1 MKFNLTILAVVFLLI
16 LLSAGYSI
24 LYNRLRKLYIKV
36 EESSSDIDVALE
48 KRFDLLSEEIETVK
62 KYLSHEY
69 KLFIDVTTVRTGGS
83 TEEAARQQQML
94 TEEALKTIDEQI
106 SRQAKNMAEIQK
118 QLTRSSLRRE
128 QKQNKSKKQAAKEEM
143 LEKQTAQYDASINQK
158 IHLLASAHRNLSDVG
173 ANVDA
178 LTEQYPHLSSWISM
192 DQFQRSIFNSEEHL
206 QAARRLYNAN
216 ASLYN
221 QTLVCIPWCLIGALS
236 HMEKAPFYE
245 VEDHKRNFSVNFES
259 PKEQ

>member
-1 MKFNLTILAVVFLLI
+1 MKFNLAMLSGVVLLI
-16 LLSAGYSI
+16 LLAIGYAF
-24 LYNRLRKLYIKV
+24 LYNRLRKLYVKV

-69 KLFIDVTTVRTGGS
+69 KLFMDVTAVRTGIS
-83 TEEAARQQQML
+83 TEETTRQQQML

-106 SRQAKNMAEIQK
+106 SRQARNMAQIQK
-118 QLTRSSLRRE
+118 QLFKNPLRNE
-128 QKQNKSKKQAAKEEM
+128 
-143 LEKQTAQYDASINQK
+143 LKQTAQYDASVNQK
-158 IHLLASAHRNLSDVG
+158 INLLANAHRDLANVG
-173 ANVDA
+173 ANIDA
-178 LTEQYPHLSSWISM
+178 LTEQYPKLCSWISM
-192 DQFQRSIFNSEEHL
+192 DQFQRCIFDSEEHL

-221 QTLVCIPWCLIGALS
+221 QMLVCIPWSLIGALC

-245 VEDHKRNFSVNFES
+245 VEDSKRSFPVNFE
-259 PKEQ
+259 

>member
-1 MKFNLTILAVVFLLI
+1 MKFDVIILLLAILFILLAVGYI
-16 LLSAGYSI
+16 L
-24 LYNRLRKLYIKV
+24 LYNRLHKLYIKV

-48 KRFDLLSEEIETVK
+48 KRFDLLSEEIEAVK

-69 KLFIDVTTVRTGGS
+69 KLFIDVTTVRTGAS
-83 TEEAARQQQML
+83 TEETARQQQML

-106 SRQAKNMAEIQK
+106 ARQAENMAQIQK
-118 QLTRSSLRRE
+118 QLTRSSLRRD
-128 QKQNKSKKQAAKEEM
+128 QKQRKSHMQAEKKDLMTQ
-143 LEKQTAQYDASINQK
+143 QTSQYEASINQK
-158 IHLLASAHRNLSDVG
+158 INLLASAHRDLADVE

-178 LTEQYPHLSSWISM
+178 LTEQYPHLCSWISM

-221 QTLVCIPWCLIGALS
+221 QTLACIPWSLVGALCR
-236 HMEKAPFYE
+236 MEKAPFYE
-245 VEDHKRNFSVNFES
+245 VEDHKRSFPVRFE
-259 PKEQ
+259 

>member
-1 MKFNLTILAVVFLLI
+1 MNFNLTILAAAALVI
-16 LLSAGYSI
+16 LLTAGYI
-24 LYNRLRKLYIKV
+24 LLYNRLRKLYIKV

-69 KLFIDVTTVRTGGS
+69 KLFIDVTAVRTGIS
-83 TEEAARQQQML
+83 TEETARQQQML

-106 SRQAKNMAEIQK
+106 SRQAENMAQIQK
-118 QLTRSSLRRE
+118 QLSKSSLRRE
-128 QKQNKSKKQAAKEEM
+128 QKQKKSQKQAAKEDM
-143 LEKQTAQYDASINQK
+143 LAQQTSQYETSINQK
-158 IHLLASAHRNLSDVG
+158 INLLASAHRDLANVG

-221 QTLVCIPWCLIGALS
+221 QTLVSIPWSLVGALC

-245 VEDHKRNFSVNFES
+245 IEDHKRSFPVNFE
-259 PKEQ
+259 